1 MIFLI
6 HNNLSYFYFK
16 NQPYFTHRNL
26 TRYISIQL
34 FTQKTQSE
42 GVANAHSTSPPA
54 WFRAVTN
61 NAAPGKPLDQLQKCR
76 AYALEHLCFCRKKRK
91 FNYLNRAKYFDYAL
105 WDSSFPDLWYC
116 YLCSIIL
123 GYMKTKMPKEF
134 YRHINFHTHYVI
146 DYLWFYKRL
155 TDNDLVLLHYWMF
168 LLHSKYIIKHKK
180 MSVVLMSK

>member
-61 NAAPGKPLDQLQKCR
+61 NAAPGKPLDQL
-76 AYALEHLCFCRKKRK
+76 L
-91 FNYLNRAKYFDYAL
+91 YLNRAKYFDYAL